1 MLLWM
6 LSSGLDLFQSLSEK
20 DGEVVEV
27 KSMGK
32 VSRGVVFV
40 EAENSLGNVIL
51 LENGDGVD
59 VRGFRLETSDIAIS
73 GSKVS
78 EDENLVASLDPIVI
92 RGVVVDWESVIS
104 LADKEVCPVIIWGCV
119 VVDCIFW
126 FVVDSTDW
134 FVEGWDRVGD
144 VDVKVCKTVDLVGS
158 SVNLSKLF
166 VVVNFRESQICLS
179 HHHVS
184 WWHTDY
190 PL

>member
-1 MLLWM
+1 M

-40 EAENSLGNVIL
+40 EAENSLGKVIL

-104 LADKEVCPVIIWGCV
+104 LADKEVCPVII
-119 VVDCIFW
+119 
-126 FVVDSTDW
+126 
-134 FVEGWDRVGD
+134 
-144 VDVKVCKTVDLVGS
+144 
-158 SVNLSKLF
+158 
-166 VVVNFRESQICLS
+166 
-179 HHHVS
+179 
-184 WWHTDY
+184 
-190 PL
+190 